1 MYKEE
6 LQKLINKIDYKIDAA
21 KELRNKEIYYEIK
34 QIDEKY
40 ETKILKLKEERNKL
54 LNISYLDYETSINA
68 INYLVSNIEEKQ
80 YEIVTIPIRY
90 KEKKLQKKQKEEE
103 TSLIHDYFVT
113 GLSKDKEQVEIKNEG
128 IYTESN
134 LNIPFVHFVK
144 LAHFNVKNIA
154 NLKVNYLSDN
164 YDEYNSA
171 TLNTNI
177 DSFISDHRFL
187 YIRDYIKKVIDY
199 RITKDDF
206 EITLDEMLSIA
217 DEFID
222 EYKNSKKLV
231 KDIK

>member
-54 LNISYLDYETSINA
+54 LNISYLDYEDSINA
-68 INYLVSNIEEKQ
+68 INYLVSNIEEEQ

-90 KEKKLQKKQKEEE
+90 KEKKLQTEEE
-103 TSLIHDYFVT
+103 TSLTYNYFVT
-113 GLSKDKEQVEIKNEG
+113 GISKDKNKVEIKNDS

-144 LAHFNVKNIA
+144 LAHFNAKNSE

-164 YDEYNSA
+164 YNEYDSA
-171 TLNTNI
+171 NLNTNI

-187 YIRDYIKKVIDY
+187 YIKDYVKKVIDY
-199 RITKDDF
+199 KLKKEDF
-206 EITLDEMLSIA
+206 EVTLDEMLSIA
-217 DEFID
+217 DEFIK